1 VEECP
6 LLFRHMRKI
15 YTRQSVCRPL
25 AVNDLTSGIVV
36 ALCHVASLR
45 GQELRVM
52 ERGMAE
58 STEKHWRALCAAAA
72 QEPDS
77 EKVASLVNQILEA
90 LDEHREI
97 IRTDRP
103 SQS

>member
-1 VEECP
+1 
-6 LLFRHMRKI
+6 
-15 YTRQSVCRPL
+15 
-25 AVNDLTSGIVV
+25 
-36 ALCHVASLR
+36 
-45 GQELRVM
+45 M

-58 STEKHWRALCAAAA
+58 GTEKHWRALCAAAA

-77 EKVASLVNQILEA
+77 EKVASLVDQILEA

-97 IRTDRP
+97 IHTDRP